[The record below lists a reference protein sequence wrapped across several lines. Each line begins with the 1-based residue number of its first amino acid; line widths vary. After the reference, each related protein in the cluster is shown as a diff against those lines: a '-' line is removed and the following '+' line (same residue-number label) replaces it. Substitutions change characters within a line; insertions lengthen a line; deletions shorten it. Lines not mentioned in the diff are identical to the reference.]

1 VNKSGGIFYSFV
13 PKKMTHYIDPKSLG
27 LKPRLVVEE
36 IDGNTLAIVIN
47 RKSRIIMAD
56 GRKILA
62 NVEIIK
68 KAKPGCKVM
77 LKTAAPLCSKT
88 LHYLATHGIDVII
101 S

>member
-1 VNKSGGIFYSFV
+1 
-13 PKKMTHYIDPKSLG
+13 MIDPKSHG
-27 LKPRLVVEE
+27 LSARTVVEA
-36 IDGNTLAIVIN
+36 IDQNILAIVIN
-47 RKSRIIMAD
+47 HKSRIIMAD

>member
-1 VNKSGGIFYSFV
+1 
-13 PKKMTHYIDPKSLG
+13 MAHYIDPKSLG
-27 LKPRLVVEE
+27 LKPHLVVEE
-36 IDGNTLAIVIN
+36 IDGNTLAIVVN

-56 GRKILA
+56 GRKIFA

-77 LKTAAPLCSKT
+77 LKTVAPLCSKT
-88 LHYLATHGIDVII
+88 LHYLAKHGIDVII